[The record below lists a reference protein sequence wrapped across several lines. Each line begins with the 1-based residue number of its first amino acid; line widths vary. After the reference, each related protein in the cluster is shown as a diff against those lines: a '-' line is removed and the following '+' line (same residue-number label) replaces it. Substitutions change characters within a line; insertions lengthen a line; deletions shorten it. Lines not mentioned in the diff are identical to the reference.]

1 MFKNYLMTTL
11 RHLVKHKMHSILTI
25 LGLAVGFAASA
36 IIIII
41 NYTEMNYDRHWA
53 DSDRIYKLESTS
65 NSNNENNKNT
75 FVYSELYDIIKN
87 NIPDVE
93 YIARKQ
99 DLETKI
105 KHTTTENPNK
115 EEYQEGIS
123 IVDSSFFK
131 IFNCAITQGALQ
143 DFYADESSIVITE
156 ALAEKLFGKQS
167 PIGKLVNIETTN
179 FDSHGVM
186 TSGSNVK
193 TETYKDYKVA
203 AIIGKNS
210 HKSSISF
217 PNIFVHLQNNKHE
230 ETKKDGEYTTIFNFS
245 YQIYL
250 KTKSRADIAAI
261 ERSFPDAQN
270 RFTTLSANYGKK
282 PSDIYRINFLNIKD
296 VHLKG
301 AQVTGQIEKIWM
313 LFGLAAIILLMACI
327 NYINLALAAYSRR
340 QKEIALRKTLG
351 ASKNNILRQ
360 FLSES
365 VLIASIALLVSL
377 MLIELCMPWLKSAV
391 NLDIERSSI
400 YAPQILG
407 YLLVMTLVVGLIAGA
422 YPSFY
427 LSRFN
432 PATTLKSNK
441 SIESP
446 RSIKFRQVLVISQF
460 VISGIMLTCVSII
473 AAQMHKVQAFDPG
486 YQTKNIIFA
495 IHSSLGTANQ
505 GSIQHLKYQISKIPG
520 VQTVALAIPSIP
532 GKNSS
537 AMQVSRQGDSANK
550 IIMLKQVMLAGPD
563 DLQVFNIK
571 LIAGKYFSAPINAE
585 EAHPAMQDKI
595 YINQQALAPLDFKT
609 ASEAINQKID
619 VVYNSNYKM
628 PMTIVG
634 VTPAVHIGSFNTS
647 DQPGFFWPLSS
658 TGMHIAFAIRYE
670 SGDRKAIEEKIKT
683 IWKESLGYMPVTW
696 FIEGAIA
703 DEYKNENLIARFV
716 YIFTGIAI
724 FISCL
729 GLYGLASH
737 AASKRKK
744 EISLRKVN
752 GASVFNIVTLL
763 LWQFSKPVLFA
774 NIIIWPIALYA
785 TSRWLEQ
792 FVNRIDIW
800 QWGPVFCLSSA
811 ALAILIAWL
820 TVGGQAFIVAREKP
834 VEALREE

>member
-1 MFKNYLMTTL
+1 MFKNYLMSTL
-11 RHLVKHKMHSILTI
+11 RHLVKHKMHSALTI

-41 NYTEMNYDRHWA
+41 NYTEMNYDHHWA
-53 DSDRIYKLESTS
+53 DSDRIYQLESTT
-65 NSNNENNKNT
+65 NFNNENSKST

-87 NIPDVE
+87 NIPE
-93 YIARKQ
+93 AELISRKQ

-105 KHTTTENPNK
+105 KHVSTGSQSQ
-115 EEYQEGIS
+115 EEYEETVS
-123 IVDSSFFK
+123 MVDREFFK
-131 IFNCAITQGALQ
+131 IFNHKITQGSLN
-143 DFYADESSIVITE
+143 DFYSDESSIVISE
-156 ALAEKLFGKQS
+156 DLAEKLFGSQN

-179 FDSHGVM
+179 FDTHGIM
-186 TSGSNVK
+186 ASGNNTK
-193 TETYKDYKVA
+193 TATYKDYKVTA
-203 AIIGKNS
+203 VIGERS
-210 HKSSISF
+210 HKSTIDHQ
-217 PNIFVHLQNNKHE
+217 NIFVRLQNNKHVE
-230 ETKKDGEYTTIFNFS
+230 IQKDGDHTTTFNYS

-250 KTKSRADIAAI
+250 KTKSGADITTI
-261 ERSFPDAQN
+261 ERSFPDVQN
-270 RFTTLSANYGKK
+270 KFTTLSINNGKK
-282 PSDIYRINFLNIKD
+282 PSEIYRINFLNIKD
-296 VHLKG
+296 AHLKG

-313 LFGLAAIILLMACI
+313 LFGLAVVILAMACI

-351 ASKNNILRQ
+351 ALKHNIIQQ

-365 VLIASIALLVSL
+365 LLIASLALLTSFI
-377 MLIELCMPWLKSAV
+377 LIELCMPWLKGTV
-391 NLDIERSSI
+391 NLDIERSTI
-400 YAPQILG
+400 YTPQIIG
-407 YLLVMTLVVGLIAGA
+407 YLFLMAFLIGLICGA

-427 LSRFN
+427 LSQFN
-432 PATTLKSNK
+432 PAATLKSNK
-441 SIESP
+441 SIESS

-473 AAQMHKVQAFDPG
+473 ATQMHKVQAYDPG

-495 IHSSLGTANQ
+495 AHSSLGTANR
-505 GSIQHLKYQISKIPG
+505 GSIQSIKYRISKIPG
-520 VQTVALAIPSIP
+520 VQTVALAMPSIP
-532 GKNSS
+532 GKNGT
-537 AMQVSRQGDSANK
+537 AMQVSRQGDSSNK
-550 IIMLKQVMLAGPD
+550 IIMLQQVMLAGPD

-571 LIAGKYFSAPINAE
+571 LLAGKYFSAPIHTE
-585 EAHPAMQDKI
+585 ESPANMQDKI
-595 YINQQALAPLDFKT
+595 YINQQALAPLGFKT
-609 ASEAINQKID
+609 ANDAINQKID
-619 VVYNSNYKM
+619 VVYSSSYKM

-634 VTPAVHIGSFNTS
+634 VTPAVHIDSFNAP
-647 DQPGFFWPLSS
+647 DRPGFFWPLSS
-658 TGMHIAFAIRYE
+658 TGMPVAFAVRYE
-670 SGDRKAIEEKIKT
+670 SGDRNAIEEKIKT
-683 IWKESLGYMPVTW
+683 IWKESLGYMPHTW

-716 YIFTGIAI
+716 YIFTSIAI

-729 GLYGLASH
+729 GLYGLATH

-785 TSRWLEQ
+785 TSLWLEQ

-820 TVGGQAFIVAREKP
+820 TVGGQAFLVAREKP
-834 VEALREE
+834 INALREE